1 MADLQVAPTQ
11 NPEAGPAARADGRL
25 QSDQVRSSIGPFGVK
40 SLASKA
46 VLSVRNPEPLP
57 CLSPCPVNPTP
68 TETHPV
74 PGAHPL
80 AAEPPHPRV
89 QAIRAFKDNY
99 IWVIV
104 DPSGRK
110 AALVDPGDGQ
120 KAALAL
126 KERALTLTDILIT
139 HHHADHVGG
148 LDELKAL
155 WPEVCI
161 HAPEHARIPQADRVL
176 RGGETVRLEHID
188 LIVQVMAV
196 PGHTLDHL
204 AYFSP
209 RLGID
214 PRPLL
219 FCGDTLFAG
228 GCGRLFEGTA
238 EQMRASLKSLADCPP
253 ETLVYCAHEYTE
265 SNLKFALKVEPGNT
279 ALQGRAAQV
288 GLARAADEATVPSCL
303 KTEQH
308 TNPFLRV
315 TEASVLAAASAWR
328 KMPINSPGDC
338 LAAVRAWKDAG

>member
-1 MADLQVAPTQ
+1 MPTVAY
-11 NPEAGPAARADGRL
+11 NRIRFGHRSGPCR
-25 QSDQVRSSIGPFGVK
+25 FE

-46 VLSVRNPEPLP
+46 SPSLYNLS
-57 CLSPCPVNPTP
+57 SGPVNPIP
-68 TETHPV
+68 IEP
-74 PGAHPL
+74 PPSPAPR

-99 IWVIV
+99 IWVIL
-104 DPSGRK
+104 DATGQC

-120 KAALAL
+120 AAAQAL
-126 KERALTLTDILIT
+126 RQQGLMLTDILVT

-148 LDELKAL
+148 LDALKAQ

-161 HAPEHARIPQADRVL
+161 HAPQHARIPQADQVL
-176 RGGETVRLEHID
+176 YGGETVRLNSID
-188 LIVQVMAV
+188 LTVQVLAV

-209 RLGID
+209 GLGID

-228 GCGRLFEGTA
+228 GCGRLFEGTPT
-238 EQMRASLKSLADCPP
+238 QMYSSLEALAKCPA

-265 SNLKFALKVEPGNT
+265 SNLRFALRVEPAN
-279 ALQGRAAQV
+279 ADLHRRAERV
-288 GLARAADEATVPSCL
+288 RLAREVDEATVPSCVGI
-303 KTEQH
+303 ERQ

-315 TEASVLAAASAWR
+315 TQDAVQTATGAWR
-328 KMPINSPGDC
+328 GTAISDPIEC